1 MSPRTEKQNK
11 EIRQKMESLILASA
25 LELFAEDGYN
35 GTSMQSIAKKAGVS
49 KGNLY
54 NYFEGKQQLLEAVL
68 MNGLNQ
74 VAELFDDPSTEI
86 LTENEFEI
94 VIRENFKMIRSN
106 KVFWK
111 LYYNL
116 FAQPKVQLLFTKIF
130 APFLEQYLKIFDAYY
145 KNKGDKNPK
154 ATALLLG
161 SVLDGVSLGYL
172 MMGDAYPLDEVVDQI
187 IIKFK

>member
-11 EIRQKMESLILASA
+11 AIRQKMERLIIASA

-35 GTSMQSIAKKAGVS
+35 GTSMQSIARKAGVS

-94 VIRENFKMIRSN
+94 VIRENFKMIRPN
-106 KVFWK
+106 KVFLK

-130 APFLEQYLKIFDAYY
+130 APFLEQYIKIFDAYY
-145 KNKGDKNPK
+145 KKKGDKNPN

-172 MMGDAYPLDEVVDQI
+172 MMGDAYPLDEIVDQI

>member
-1 MSPRTEKQNK
+1 MSPRTEKQNI
-11 EIRQKMESLILASA
+11 EIRQKMERLIIASA

-35 GTSMQSIAKKAGVS
+35 GSSMQSIARKAGVS

-54 NYFEGKQQLLEAVL
+54 NYFEGKKQLLEAVL

-145 KNKGDKNPK
+145 KKKGDKNPK

-161 SVLDGVSLGYL
+161 SVFDGVSLGYL
-172 MMGDAYPLDEVVDQI
+172 MMGDAYPLDEIVDQI

>member
-1 MSPRTEKQNK
+1 
-11 EIRQKMESLILASA
+11 MELLILESA

-54 NYFEGKQQLLEAVL
+54 NYFEGKEQLLEAVL
-68 MNGLNQ
+68 MNGINQ
-74 VAELFDDPSTEI
+74 LAEIFDEPSTEI
-86 LTENEFEI
+86 LTENEFEH
-94 VIRENFKMIRSN
+94 VIRDNFKMLRSN
-106 KVFWK
+106 KIFWK
-111 LYYNL
+111 LYYKL
-116 FAQPKVQLLFTKIF
+116 FAQTKVQLLFTRIF
-130 APFLEQYLKIFDAYY
+130 APFLEQYLMIFEAYY
-145 KNKGDKNPK
+145 KKKGDENSN

-172 MMGDAYPLDEVVDQI
+172 MMEDTYPLDEVVDQI

>member
-1 MSPRTEKQNK
+1 
-11 EIRQKMESLILASA
+11 MERLIIASA

-35 GTSMQSIAKKAGVS
+35 GTSMQSIARKAGVS

-94 VIRENFKMIRSN
+94 VIRENFKMIRPN
-106 KVFWK
+106 KVFLK

-130 APFLEQYLKIFDAYY
+130 APFLEQYIKIFDAYY
-145 KNKGDKNPK
+145 KKKGDKNPN

-172 MMGDAYPLDEVVDQI
+172 MMGDAYPLDEIVDQI